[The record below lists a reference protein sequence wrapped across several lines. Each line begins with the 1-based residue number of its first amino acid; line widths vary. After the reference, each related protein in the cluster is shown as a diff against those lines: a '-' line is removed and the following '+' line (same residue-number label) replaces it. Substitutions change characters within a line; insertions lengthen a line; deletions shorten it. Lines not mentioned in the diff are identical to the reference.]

1 MELEPKPPEEGMLWE
16 WRAFGKIEGR
26 LAAEVSSYPIR
37 VGILN
42 QPEEDTYLVS
52 PNSDQN
58 VKLRNYPSGSAL
70 KLKLLFATGPDA
82 IELYN
87 ESTTYI
93 HRFPI
98 SRIELEETARLLGVR
113 PPRADR
119 WLAVFTPDQF
129 IRVMA
134 ESSPSVFTVN
144 VRKTRTQYAFEG
156 GWFEVADV
164 FFPHSHVQTISIQS
178 PDIQAVQDL
187 LKRLGPGKQLE
198 VMNYVEACR
207 RWA

>member
-1 MELEPKPPEEGMLWE
+1 MELEFKPPEEGMLWE
-16 WRAFGKIEGR
+16 WRAFGKIEGS

-37 VGILN
+37 LGILN

-58 VKLRNYPSGSAL
+58 VKLRNYASGSAL
-70 KLKLLFATGPDA
+70 KLKLLFATGPDS

-98 SRIELEETARLLGVR
+98 SRAELEEAARLLGVQ
-113 PPRADR
+113 PRNADESP
-119 WLAVFTPDQF
+119 AVFTPDQF

-134 ESSPSVFTVN
+134 ESSPAVFTVN

-164 FFPHSHVQTISIQS
+164 FFPQGKVQTISIQS
-178 PDIQAVQDL
+178 PDLQVVQDM
-187 LKRLGPGKQLE
+187 LKRLSPGEQLE

-207 RWA
+207 HWA